1 MRITLTHK
9 ELHELQKL
17 CLENDNHE
25 LFNKLSHEEHKSIK
39 SRTVKKTKAT
49 QKATKVRQDTA
60 RKKIESTVNM
70 MRLFNQKITVYS
82 VAKEAQVSYNTAN
95 KYKEYIQR
103 NAH

>member
-1 MRITLTHK
+1 M
-9 ELHELQKL
+9 
-17 CLENDNHE
+17 ENGKQE